1 MRMGELWHSA
11 DDWDY
16 YTVPQAGA
24 AGRRLHLPRGKV
36 LGGSHALNAMIWVR
50 CAPADYDHWAEVG
63 GDGWGWDD
71 VLAVFQAIED
81 FSGGASPLR
90 GAGGPLPVTDDY
102 PLTPIQASI
111 IDAAVQEGL
120 EHNAD
125 YNGDHLD
132 GISQEQVTM
141 KDGRRSN
148 TWTAYLKPVRDRL
161 EIRTGCHV
169 HSVIVEDG
177 RAVGVRYRQDGED
190 HELRADE
197 VVLSAGAID
206 SPAILLRS
214 GIGPADELAELG
226 IPLVQDSPDVGRNL
240 HDHLLSPVI
249 FTTTAKPVGPPQS
262 GVSVTQTHLFWKSR
276 PELDVPDTQPINFS
290 VPMFGDTLEPT
301 VSDGFSLM
309 AGIVTPKS
317 RGSLTLSGPGL
328 DDPVQID
335 LQALADDD
343 DVASLIASVR
353 QCRSIGRQPALAEE
367 WGAQD
372 AGRAQ
377 LVAEVVQPHA
387 RDRDAELAEAEQ
399 VQPVVELPDRRQIG
413 VAVSALHA
421 LEALPAVPL
430 TGQVHVLVQ
439 VLGAVAVHVPLADQ
453 VAARRG
459 GVAGR
464 TVAGHGGDELVGH
477 LRGALDRLGRD
488 VRDRDDRPLSGRGV
502 HERERGAL
510 PRDEG
515 EVHEYDVLAHRDGV
529 VRVGRRLLGQQRPAR
544 PPGDGVLLERE
555 LEDRAVFAPDP

>member
-1 MRMGELWHSA
+1 VTSVIVVGGGSSGAVVARRLVDAGVSVTLLEAGGEDTNPAIHDPMRMGELWHSV

-63 GDGWGWDD
+63 GDGWAWDD
-71 VLAVFQAIED
+71 VLPVFQAIED
-81 FSGGASPLR
+81 FSGGASQLR

-214 GIGPADELAELG
+214 GIGPADELAELR

-249 FTTTAKPVGPPQS
+249 FTTTTKPVGPPQS

-335 LQALADDD
+335 LQALADDE

-367 WGAQD
+367 WGAQ
-372 AGRAQ
+372 
-377 LVAEVVQPHA
+377 EVYPG
-387 RDRDAELAEAEQ
+387 
-399 VQPVVELPDRRQIG
+399 PD
-413 VAVSALHA
+413 VPDDD
-421 LEALPAVPL
+421 LEAYV
-430 TGQVHVLVQ
+430 
-439 VLGAVAVHVPLADQ
+439 
-453 VAARRG
+453 R
-459 GVAGR
+459 R
-464 TVAGHGGDELVGH
+464 TVATYHHQVGTC
-477 LRGALDRLGRD
+477 RMGRD
-488 VRDRDDRPLSGRGV
+488 AASVVDGRLRVRGIDGLRVIDASIMPRVTTGNTNAPSVLIG
-502 HERERGAL
+502 ELGARFL
-510 PRDEG
+510 
-515 EVHEYDVLAHRDGV
+515 V
-529 VRVGRRLLGQQRPAR
+529 
-544 PPGDGVLLERE
+544 
-555 LEDRAVFAPDP
+555 EDRGR